1 MIDVINFPE
10 KNFAVKL
17 LDKIFQTRILY
28 KSKNGSPF
36 LRGQPFSRN
45 ISNTG
50 LALTLFKFAL
60 KIAKLQEMGFAKLFY
75 FLKLHLIKRQG
86 SNISLRT
93 FSYAFFISSK
103 M

>member
-60 KIAKLQEMGFAKLFY
+60 KIAKLQEMGFAKLFFFY
-75 FLKLHLIKRQG
+75 LIKRPG

-93 FSYAFFISSK
+93 FPYEFFYYFENVI
-103 M
+103 